1 MAGGD
6 AATSFLDT
14 TIQTARLVNIV
25 SGRRPIMG
33 DAVFEKSAA
42 KMREREM
49 SEVAIS
55 QFERLFEA
63 WKHDESDDSI
73 RESNV
78 KALHDIPSVREV
90 HEQIDPDKALE
101 AFSKTAFLKLN
112 GGLGTS
118 MGLEG
123 AKSLL
128 PVRRHKA
135 RQMRFLDIILG
146 QVITARKRLD
156 VQLPLIFM
164 NSFRTS
170 EDTKRV
176 LSKTKA
182 FEQHDIPVE
191 IIQHV
196 EPKIL
201 ADSGEPV
208 DFPDDRELEWCPP
221 GHGDVFSTI
230 HESGLLDT
238 LLEHGIEYLFI
249 SNSDNLG
256 ARPSRTLAGHF
267 AESGSS
273 FMVEVSKR
281 TNADRKG
288 GHIVVDKESGRL
300 LLREMSQVR
309 SEDKRAATNIKKH
322 PFFNT
327 NSIWVRVDALKQKL
341 DEYDGVLPLPVICNE
356 KTVDPSNGETAKVI
370 QLETAMGAAISLFDD
385 ASCIEVDRMRFL
397 PVKTTDD
404 LFIMRSD
411 RFHLTD
417 SYEMEDGNYMFPNVE
432 LDEHYYKN
440 IGDFNERFPYS
451 VPSLAAA
458 NSVTIHGDW
467 TFGQNV
473 SMFADAVLEDLGHP
487 SYVPNGGY
495 VGPQGIE
502 PDEWV

>member
-1 MAGGD
+1 
-6 AATSFLDT
+6 
-14 TIQTARLVNIV
+14 
-25 SGRRPIMG
+25 MG
-33 DAVFEKSAA
+33 DAVFEQSAA

-55 QFERLFEA
+55 QFERLYEA
-63 WKHDESDDSI
+63 WQLDESGDAIS
-73 RESNV
+73 EHNV
-78 KALHDIPSVREV
+78 KPLTNIPSVRDV
-90 HEQIDPDKALE
+90 HESIDADKALE

-123 AKSLL
+123 AKSML

-135 RQMRFLDIILG
+135 RQMKFLDIILG
-146 QVITARKRLD
+146 QVLTARKRLE
-156 VQLPLIFM
+156 VPLPITFM

-170 EDTKRV
+170 ADTNRV
-176 LSKTKA
+176 LKKTTA
-182 FEQHDIPVE
+182 FEQYKVPVE

-208 DFPDDRELEWCPP
+208 KYPENSELEWCPP

-230 HESGLLDT
+230 HESGLLDK
-238 LLEHGIEYLFI
+238 LQEQGIEYLFI

-273 FMVEVSKR
+273 FMVEVAKR

-288 GHIVVDKESGRL
+288 GHIVVDKATGQL

-322 PFFNT
+322 PYFNT

-341 DEYDGVLPLPVICNE
+341 EEFDGVLPLPVICNE
-356 KTVDPSNGETAKVI
+356 KTVDPSDSKSAKVI
-370 QLETAMGAAISLFDD
+370 QLETAMGSAINLFED
-385 ASCIEVDRMRFL
+385 ATCIEVDRMRFL

-404 LFIMRSD
+404 LLIMRSD

-417 SYEMEDGNYMFPNVE
+417 SFEMEDGNYIFPNVE
-432 LDEHYYKN
+432 LDERYYKN
-440 IGDFNERFPYS
+440 INDFNERFPYS

-458 NSVTIHGDW
+458 NSVTIKGDW

-473 SMFADAVLEDLGHP
+473 SMFGDAVLEDLGHP
-487 SYVPNGGY
+487 SYVPNGEF
-495 VGPQGIE
+495 VGPQGVE
-502 PDEWV
+502 PDEWL

>member
-1 MAGGD
+1 MSDAG
-6 AATSFLDT
+6 
-14 TIQTARLVNIV
+14 
-25 SGRRPIMG
+25 
-33 DAVFEKSAA
+33 FEQSAA
-42 KMREREM
+42 KMRDKGL

-55 QFERLFEA
+55 QFERLYSA
-63 WKHDESDDSI
+63 WRQDESGDAISEKNI
-73 RESNV
+73 
-78 KALHDIPSVREV
+78 KPLTDIPSVRDV
-90 HEQIDPDKALE
+90 HESIDADKALE

-123 AKSLL
+123 AKSML

-146 QVITARKRLD
+146 QVLTARKRLE
-156 VQLPLIFM
+156 VPLPLTFM

-170 EDTKRV
+170 ADTKRV
-176 LSKTKA
+176 LNRTKA

-191 IIQHV
+191 IIQHI

-201 ADSGEPV
+201 ADTGEPV
-208 DFPDDRELEWCPP
+208 DFPDNRDLEWCPP

-230 HESGLLDT
+230 HESGLLEA
-238 LLEHGIEYLFI
+238 LEEQGIEYLFI

-273 FMVEVSKR
+273 FMVEVAKR

-288 GHIVVDKESGRL
+288 GHIVVDKNSGQL

-309 SEDKRAATNIKKH
+309 PGDKRAATNIKKH
-322 PFFNT
+322 PYFNT
-327 NSIWVRVDALKQKL
+327 NSIWVRVDALKEKL
-341 DEYDGVLPLPVICNE
+341 DEYDGVLPLPVICND
-356 KTVDPSNGETAKVI
+356 KTVDPSDPDSPAVI
-370 QLETAMGAAISLFDD
+370 QLETAMGSAINLFDD
-385 ASCIEVDRMRFL
+385 ATCIEVDRMRFL

-404 LFIMRSD
+404 LLIMRSD

-417 SYEMEDGNYMFPNVE
+417 SFEMEDGNYIFPNVE
-432 LDEHYYKN
+432 LDERYYKN
-440 IGDFNERFPYS
+440 INDFNERFPYS

-458 NSVTIHGDW
+458 NSVTIKGDW

-473 SMFADAVLEDLGHP
+473 SMFGDAVLEDLGYP
-487 SYVPNGGY
+487 SYVPNGEY

-502 PDEWV
+502 PDEWL

>member
-1 MAGGD
+1 
-6 AATSFLDT
+6 
-14 TIQTARLVNIV
+14 
-25 SGRRPIMG
+25 MG
-33 DAVFEKSAA
+33 DAVFEQSAA

-55 QFERLFEA
+55 QFERLYEA
-63 WKHDESDDSI
+63 WQHDESGDAIS
-73 RESNV
+73 EHNV
-78 KALHDIPSVREV
+78 KPLTNIPSVRDV
-90 HEQIDPDKALE
+90 HESIDADKALE

-123 AKSLL
+123 AKSML

-135 RQMRFLDIILG
+135 RQMKFLDIILG
-146 QVITARKRLD
+146 QVLTARKRLE
-156 VQLPLIFM
+156 VPLPITFM

-170 EDTKRV
+170 ADTNRV
-176 LSKTKA
+176 LKKTTA
-182 FEQHDIPVE
+182 FEQHKVPVE

-208 DFPDDRELEWCPP
+208 KYPENSELEWCPP

-230 HESGLLDT
+230 HESGLLDK
-238 LLEHGIEYLFI
+238 LQEQGIEYLFI

-273 FMVEVSKR
+273 FMVEVAKR

-288 GHIVVDKESGRL
+288 GHIVVDKATGQL

-322 PFFNT
+322 PYFNT

-341 DEYDGVLPLPVICNE
+341 EEFDGVLPLPVICNE
-356 KTVDPSNGETAKVI
+356 KTVDPSDSKSAKVI
-370 QLETAMGAAISLFDD
+370 QLETAMGSAINLFED
-385 ASCIEVDRMRFL
+385 ATCIEVDRMRFL

-404 LFIMRSD
+404 LLIMRSD

-417 SYEMEDGNYMFPNVE
+417 SFEMEDGNYIFPNVE
-432 LDEHYYKN
+432 LDERYYKN
-440 IGDFNERFPYS
+440 INDFNERFPYS

-458 NSVTIHGDW
+458 NSVTIKGDW

-473 SMFADAVLEDLGHP
+473 SMFGDAVLEDLGHP
-487 SYVPNGGY
+487 SYVPNGEF
-495 VGPQGIE
+495 VGPQGVE
-502 PDEWV
+502 PDEWL

>member
-1 MAGGD
+1 M
-6 AATSFLDT
+6 S
-14 TIQTARLVNIV
+14 
-25 SGRRPIMG
+25 
-33 DAVFEKSAA
+33 DAVFEQSAA
-42 KMREREM
+42 KMRKRDM

-55 QFERLFEA
+55 QFERLYEA
-63 WKHDESDDSI
+63 WQHDESGDAI
-73 RESNV
+73 RERNI
-78 KALHDIPSVREV
+78 KPLNDIPSVRDV
-90 HEQIDPDKALE
+90 HESIDPDKALE

-123 AKSLL
+123 AKSML

-146 QVITARKRLD
+146 QVLTARKRLE
-156 VQLPLIFM
+156 VPLPVIFM

-170 EDTKRV
+170 GETLAVLKR
-176 LSKTKA
+176 TTA
-182 FEQHDIPVE
+182 FEQTDIPVE

-201 ADSGEPV
+201 ADSGEAVEYPEN
-208 DFPDDRELEWCPP
+208 PELEWCPP

-230 HESGLLDT
+230 HESGLLDK
-238 LLEHGIEYLFI
+238 LQEHGIEYLFI

-273 FMVEVSKR
+273 FMVEVAKR

-288 GHIVVDKESGRL
+288 GHIVVDKSTGQL

-322 PFFNT
+322 PYFNT
-327 NSIWVRVDALKQKL
+327 NSIWVRVDALKKKL
-341 DEYDGVLPLPVICNE
+341 EEYDGVLPLPVICNE
-356 KTVDPSNGETAKVI
+356 KTVDPSDSKSPKVI
-370 QLETAMGAAISLFDD
+370 QLETAMGSAINLFED
-385 ASCIEVDRMRFL
+385 ATCIEVDRMRFL

-404 LFIMRSD
+404 LLIMRSD

-417 SYEMEDGNYMFPNVE
+417 SFEMEDGNYIFPNVE
-432 LDEHYYKN
+432 LDERYYKN
-440 IGDFNERFPYS
+440 INDFNERFPYS

-458 NSVTIHGDW
+458 NSVTIKGDW

-487 SYVPNGGY
+487 SYVPNGEF

-502 PDEWV
+502 PDEWL

>member
-1 MAGGD
+1 
-6 AATSFLDT
+6 
-14 TIQTARLVNIV
+14 
-25 SGRRPIMG
+25 MG
-33 DAVFEKSAA
+33 DAVFEQSAA

-55 QFERLFEA
+55 QFERLYEA
-63 WKHDESDDSI
+63 WQHDESGDAIS
-73 RESNV
+73 EHNV
-78 KALHDIPSVREV
+78 KPLTNIPSVRDV
-90 HEQIDPDKALE
+90 HESIDADKALE

-123 AKSLL
+123 AKSML

-135 RQMRFLDIILG
+135 RQMKFLDIILG
-146 QVITARKRLD
+146 QVLTARKRLE
-156 VQLPLIFM
+156 VPLPITFM

-170 EDTKRV
+170 ADTNRV
-176 LSKTKA
+176 LKKTTA
-182 FEQHDIPVE
+182 FEQYKVPVE

-208 DFPDDRELEWCPP
+208 KYPENSELEWCPP

-230 HESGLLDT
+230 HESGLLDK
-238 LLEHGIEYLFI
+238 LQEQGIEYLFI

-273 FMVEVSKR
+273 FMVEVAKR

-288 GHIVVDKESGRL
+288 GHIVVDKATGQL

-322 PFFNT
+322 PYFNT

-341 DEYDGVLPLPVICNE
+341 EEFDGVLPLPVICNE
-356 KTVDPSNGETAKVI
+356 KTVDPSDSKSAKVI
-370 QLETAMGAAISLFDD
+370 QLETAMGSAINLFED
-385 ASCIEVDRMRFL
+385 ATCIEVDRMRFL

-404 LFIMRSD
+404 LLIMRSD

-417 SYEMEDGNYMFPNVE
+417 SFEMEDGNYIFPNVE
-432 LDEHYYKN
+432 LDERYYKN
-440 IGDFNERFPYS
+440 INDFNERFPYS

-458 NSVTIHGDW
+458 NSVTIKGDW

-473 SMFADAVLEDLGHP
+473 SMFGDAVLEDLGHP
-487 SYVPNGGY
+487 SYVPNGEF
-495 VGPQGIE
+495 VGPQGVE
-502 PDEWV
+502 PDEWL